1 MGLYVTRLFFKNL
14 NFEFAF
20 IYLISVWQYFRVPE
34 TQFLGTRA
42 ERSISVVESG
52 KNAIWGEVSHSLPA
66 KQKYKSMFL
75 FLALI
80 LNDATLH
87 HSKQICHCT
96 ICSIFRKLHM
106 VFRQGSSRW

>member
-1 MGLYVTRLFFKNL
+1 MTYRVVYTRNQQKNGLRGICYKAFLQKL
-14 NFEFAF
+14 NFDLA
-20 IYLISVWQYFRVPE
+20 LINLIWQYFRVPE

-75 FLALI
+75 LFGT
-80 LNDATLH
+80 N
-87 HSKQICHCT
+87 
-96 ICSIFRKLHM
+96 FE
-106 VFRQGSSRW
+106 

>member
-1 MGLYVTRLFFKNL
+1 MGLFVTRPFFKNL
-14 NFEFAF
+14 NFEFAL
-20 IYLISVWQYFRVPE
+20 INLISVWQYFRVPE

-87 HSKQICHCT
+87 HKYVIVLFVPFSEHC
-96 ICSIFRKLHM
+96 IWYFDKVVPDGR
-106 VFRQGSSRW
+106 